1 MFRTF
6 HQCNVDWN
14 SLNILYNVPSLTGCA
29 WEFQNNALWDTKYGS
44 ALLVEVSHTDFRQ
57 KLLNG
62 MYCIKCH
69 HTGWMKSVAEV
80 QNTKMSQTQLPD
92 YL

>member
-1 MFRTF
+1 M
-6 HQCNVDWN
+6 
-14 SLNILYNVPSLTGCA
+14 NILYNVPSLAGCA
-29 WEFQNNALWDTKYGS
+29 WEFQDNALWDTKYGS
-44 ALLVEVSHTDFRQ
+44 ALSVEVSHTDFRQ

-62 MYCIKCH
+62 MFCITCH
-69 HTGWMKSVAEV
+69 HTTRICDIRWMKSVAAV